1 MLLKMEMPS
10 THISNGIE
18 TKSGVDRKTDGS
30 NCMCIVHRPML
41 FCCFSLVC
49 FLLTEFCIKHICFDL
64 DDSLWQD
71 IWIHSIN
78 WKSTWDC
85 VCNCNLYHSEFKSNL
100 LNLCCLFASLVSLSP
115 LSSSFFSASFLMQ
128 LLDKTSLQILCGSE
142 FRVLSFVDCKRI
154 FLKRR
159 IQQLDQ
165 ASIHPRMK
173 KNVHAGYL
181 ATSTRYSETLCT
193 MRFWH
198 SWVHFKVIMAF

>member
-1 MLLKMEMPS
+1 MLFKIEMPS

-18 TKSGVDRKTDGS
+18 TKSGDDRKTDGS
-30 NCMCIVHRPML
+30 NCIVHRAIL

-49 FLLTEFCIKHICFDL
+49 FLLTEFCIKHICLDL

-71 IWIHSIN
+71 IWMHSIN

-142 FRVLSFVDCKRI
+142 LRVLSFVDCKR
-154 FLKRR
+154 F
-159 IQQLDQ
+159 
-165 ASIHPRMK
+165 
-173 KNVHAGYL
+173 
-181 ATSTRYSETLCT
+181 
-193 MRFWH
+193 F
-198 SWVHFKVIMAF
+198 F